1 MSLVNKLMQLA
12 TKLDSEEMQL
22 VINASVTISSLK
34 MELKQAEDTLTEIKN
49 LDYRGNR
56 EQGSVI
62 AFRYFEN
69 QK

>member
-1 MSLVNKLMQLA
+1 MSLVNNLMKLA

-34 MELKQAEDTLTEIKN
+34 MELEKANETLKEIKN

-62 AFRYFEN
+62 AFKYFEN